1 MLKFFRQFKLKLL
14 GEEKTKKYIW
24 YALGEIILIVIGI
37 LIALQLENWNQ
48 ELKSNT
54 QEKRILNDLRIE
66 FKNNLEGLNLVIKEK
81 EGIIDICNLFL
92 EKTGPNSK
100 WDEELNFD
108 SLLVKTVVSGWKFYP
123 ETGVLSEILNSGKLE
138 LIDNDSLR
146 YILSSLPGNIDRL
159 HYEDDMVI
167 NDLHNTYLPFLS
179 KNYPIRNASKYESG
193 ILSTSQRIMLKEIMN
208 SEFSSPPAILLKK
221 MEFENL
227 INIQLLWVSFSLHRY
242 HIQKDIYQKA
252 LEIINNEL

>member
-1 MLKFFRQFKLKLL
+1 MLKFFRQIRQKLL
-14 GEEKTKKYIW
+14 REGKTKKYIG
-24 YALGEIILIVIGI
+24 YAIGEIILIVIGI
-37 LIALQLENWNQ
+37 VIALQLGNWNQ
-48 ELKSNT
+48 EIKSNS
-54 QEKRILNDLRIE
+54 QEKRILTDLRIE

-92 EKTGPNSK
+92 EKSGPNPT
-100 WDEELNFD
+100 WDKELNFD

-123 ETGVLSEILNSGKLE
+123 ETGVLSDILNSGKLE

-146 YILSSLPGNIDRL
+146 YIISSLPGNIDRL

-179 KNYPIRNASKYESG
+179 KYYPIRNTNLYKSG
-193 ILSTSQRIMLKEIMN
+193 VLSNSQRKMLKEISN
-208 SEFSSPPAILLKK
+208 SEFSSSPAILLKK

-242 HIQKDIYQKA
+242 HIQKEVYQKA
-252 LEIINNEL
+252 LEIINYEL